1 MRQREGDIFVRIY
14 QAYFLPGMSR
24 SRLILLSPAAPRERV
39 VEIQIVGIR
48 TTTILPNALHVQI
61 DQNYQRLYKNLLRKM
76 DECAGEGQ
84 VGLFAQLHIKQ
95 TILSDLKEASISYMM
110 TNLGTQSYYLHVDIH
125 GIGEDRSKL
134 DAYVAYSTWK
144 DWLPRVERW
153 ARQPDATCA
162 DTPAP
167 EQP

>member
-1 MRQREGDIFVRIY
+1 MNRVI
-14 QAYFLPGMSR
+14 AYLLLPGV
-24 SRLILLSPAAPRERV
+24 LAGCAAGNVKQIQTEPA
-39 VEIQIVGIR
+39 
-48 TTTILPNALHVQI
+48 NALHVQI

>member
-1 MRQREGDIFVRIY
+1 MKTGAIV
-14 QAYFLPGMSR
+14 LSVV
-24 SRLILLSPAAPRERV
+24 LLTGCAAGNVKQIQTEPA
-39 VEIQIVGIR
+39 
-48 TTTILPNALHVQI
+48 NALHVEI

-110 TNLGTQSYYLHVDIH
+110 TNLGTQSYYLHVDIF
-125 GIGEDRSKL
+125 GIGEDRSTL

-144 DWLPRVERW
+144 GWLPRVERW
-153 ARQPDATCA
+153 ARQPDSPCA
-162 DTPAP
+162 DPAEP
-167 EQP
+167 EKNAN

>member
-1 MRQREGDIFVRIY
+1 MTQRVV
-14 QAYFLPGMSR
+14 
-24 SRLILLSPAAPRERV
+24 ILLLAGLLAGCAAGNVKQIQTEPA
-39 VEIQIVGIR
+39 
-48 TTTILPNALHVQI
+48 NALHVEI

-110 TNLGTQSYYLHVDIH
+110 TNVGTQSYYLHVDIF
-125 GIGEDRSKL
+125 GVGEDRSKF

-144 DWLPRVERW
+144 SWLPRVERW
-153 ARQPDATCA
+153 ARNPAATCA
-162 DTPAP
+162 DEPEP